1 MPGATALS
9 RTVDNGSQQSSA
21 AELLPTAFAGASGTK
36 LRAAGLYRHG
46 LQGLTLMRALRR
58 ALAAACLI
66 VSVMAGGDAMAAS
79 GDLLDAIEYY
89 YQKLD
94 HYFVTADAHEISA
107 LDAGSF
113 PAGSAPA

>member
-1 MPGATALS
+1 MPDRIGD
-9 RTVDNGSQQSSA
+9 RGGQCDGG
-21 AELLPTAFAGASGTK
+21 ELV
-36 LRAAGLYRHG
+36 YRD
-46 LQGLTLMRALRR
+46 
-58 ALAAACLI
+58 
-66 VSVMAGGDAMAAS
+66 VNGGDF
-79 GDLLDAIEYY
+79 LDAIEYY